1 MSKMQSIIQR
11 TLWAAVLGLTVS
23 ASSAAWRF
31 PLEAELVSERVAD
44 RAERHRIYL
53 GRLKKIGNTL
63 APEDQIEVNG
73 ERSSQLYR
81 ADGGYDIDDVTQAL
95 AAELSLGFEQ
105 IYQCQGRRCGSSN
118 EWANAVFQEPKLYGP
133 EETQFYWVGRA
144 PHGEYGLIYAS
155 QRSNK
160 PVYVQWDQ
168 ITATDGAFFTE
179 SILDRLGTE
188 GVVRLEL
195 EAAEQQLE
203 VLASVVERFCVLN
216 QNNDLGLAVT
226 AEALG
231 SDAGWAQSTDKATQL
246 QGQINALVQSRAQG
260 SQFECLRQSAG
271 LGALAPLADAPVK
284 RLDLVVLPR
293 QKPSS

>member
-1 MSKMQSIIQR
+1 MSKMQSMIQR
-11 TLWAAVLGLTVS
+11 TLWAALLGLTVS

-44 RAERHRIYL
+44 RAVRHRIYL

-81 ADGGYDIDDVTQAL
+81 ADSGYDIDDVTQAL
-95 AAELSLGFEQ
+95 AAELSLGFEK

-160 PVYVQWDQ
+160 PCMSSGIRSPPLMGV
-168 ITATDGAFFTE
+168 FLP
-179 SILDRLGTE
+179 SRILDRLGRKE
-188 GVVRLEL
+188 
-195 EAAEQQLE
+195 
-203 VLASVVERFCVLN
+203 S
-216 QNNDLGLAVT
+216 
-226 AEALG
+226 
-231 SDAGWAQSTDKATQL
+231 
-246 QGQINALVQSRAQG
+246 
-260 SQFECLRQSAG
+260 
-271 LGALAPLADAPVK
+271 
-284 RLDLVVLPR
+284 
-293 QKPSS
+293 